1 MWEEYEIPKTFR
13 SQSGEQQRTFLF
25 KNILLRQITCF
36 GFKITLQCRLFKTGN
51 CKQEKKAL
59 YFLFFNMA
67 KHTPEPQSNSAPHR
81 WRQCPCLS
89 AITVYFCIPNNRKCS
104 FEIHWEVCPHFG
116 SINSNYALRYWQMIR
131 PPLPKGIILLGDTWP
146 AAAFSPASRGAPSKE
161 PGTRLAQRKSQPW

>member
-1 MWEEYEIPKTFR
+1 MKY
-13 SQSGEQQRTFLF
+13 QRLSVASREDSKEHSFLKIF
-25 KNILLRQITCF
+25 LLRQITCF

-59 YFLFFNMA
+59 YFVFFNMA

-89 AITVYFCIPNNRKCS
+89 AFTVYSCIPNNRKCS

-131 PPLPKGIILLGDTWP
+131 PPLPKGIILLRDARR
-146 AAAFSPASRGAPSKE
+146 AAASVFSRASPGAPSKVS
-161 PGTRLAQRKSQPW
+161 GTRLTIIVSI